1 MNRRSVA
8 IVALVLVCG
17 AFLFSALSGDVYELT
32 SPTSLHW
39 HTVLRKL
46 YSIVAFAAIGYLVAT
61 LVSHRPRRALLWIG
75 VLAGANF
82 SAFIEICQAFI
93 SSESLEWHLIDVAC
107 GALGGAIGGFLAS
120 APWVRRA

>member
-1 MNRRSVA
+1 MNRQLIT
-8 IVALVLVCG
+8 IVVLVLVGG
-17 AFLFSALSGDVYELT
+17 AFLVSALSGDVYELT

-46 YSIVAFAAIGYLVAT
+46 YSIVAFAATGYLVAT
-61 LVSHRPRRALLWIG
+61 LVPHRPRRALLWIG

-93 SSESLEWHLIDVAC
+93 STESLKWHLIDVAC
-107 GALGGAIGGFLAS
+107 GAVGGAIGGFLAS